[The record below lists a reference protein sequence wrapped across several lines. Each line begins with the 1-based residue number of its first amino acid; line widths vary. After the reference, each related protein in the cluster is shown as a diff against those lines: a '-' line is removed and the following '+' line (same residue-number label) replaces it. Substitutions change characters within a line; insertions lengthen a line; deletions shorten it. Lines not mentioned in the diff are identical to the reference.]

1 MRRREFLAL
10 PGAAALGRLVPAFAQ
25 TTKPV
30 VGFLSSRSP
39 DESRHLV
46 AAFQKGLSEIGFTE
60 PANLSV
66 EYRWANGRYDDLPA
80 LANELVGL
88 GVTAI
93 FTAGGPPSAVA
104 AKAATTTIP
113 IVFSAANDPVR
124 LGLVTSL
131 AHPGGNVTGMST
143 LTTGLAT
150 KAIELIHEIVP
161 QTEAVA
167 FMMNPSNPTARLVI
181 DEANSAAQSARLNI
195 NILRATNVEELAASL
210 GSLRGLKTALVI
222 YADPF
227 FDSRREQIV
236 GLAAEYGVPAIYPW
250 RDYAVSGGLI
260 SYGSS
265 LSDSYR
271 RAAMYLGRIL
281 KGEKPADLPVEQ
293 PSKFDLVINLKTAG
307 TLGITIPPI
316 VLARADE
323 VID

>member
-1 MRRREFLAL
+1 MFRWQKKMRRRQFLGLA
-10 PGAAALGRLVPAFAQ
+10 GATAFARLVPVFAQ
-25 TTKPV
+25 TTKPI

-39 DESRHLV
+39 DESRRLV
-46 AAFQKGLSEIGFTE
+46 AAFQKGLNEIGFTE
-60 PANLSV
+60 SVNLLV

-80 LANELVGL
+80 LANELVEL

-93 FTAGGPPSAVA
+93 FAAGGPPSAVA

-113 IVFSAANDPVR
+113 IVFSAANEPVR
-124 LGLVTSL
+124 LGLITSL

-150 KAIELIHEIVP
+150 KAIELIHEVVP

-181 DEANSAAQSARLNI
+181 DEATGAAQSARLQI
-195 NILRATNVEELAASL
+195 NILRATNAEEIAASFTA
-210 GSLRGLKTALVI
+210 LRGVNTPLVL
-222 YADPF
+222 YTDPF

-236 GLAAEYGVPAIYPW
+236 GLAAEHGVPAIYPW
-250 RDYAVSGGLI
+250 RDYVVSDGLI

-271 RAAMYLGRIL
+271 RAAMYVGRIL
-281 KGEKPADLPVEQ
+281 KGEKPADLPVQ
-293 PSKFDLVINLKTAG
+293 QQRHSSW
-307 TLGITIPPI
+307 
-316 VLARADE
+316 
-323 VID
+323 